1 MPRQDFDLAIARP
14 SPGVQFDVADCALFI
29 LSAPNPF
36 TLRLD
41 NGDDVQIDTNSP
53 VRTIKKRDGKPIGNV
68 YMINAAGAGIAVL
81 FYDTNY
87 TLRIG

>member
-1 MPRQDFDLAIARP
+1 MPRIDFDLAVARAA
-14 SPGVQFDVADCALFI
+14 PGVTFEVADCALFI

-41 NGDDVQIDTNSP
+41 SGDDVQIDTNSP
-53 VRTIKKRDGKPIGNV
+53 VRTIKKRDGQPIGMV
-68 YMINAAGAGIAVL
+68 AFINAAGAGTAVL